1 MSMTV
6 YSAHVYAVSENNK
19 PYFEI
24 SFDNE
29 VEPEMVVKK
38 QPKEFMEK
46 YANSDDREELISSA
60 FDGNA
65 DWDDEEP
72 YNLKDEVEF
81 SIDWDDSLA
90 RKYKKFCNDIKK
102 SKGTKYVLFA
112 VDSNRKYWLDYAT
125 YWYDAVIVDFNK
137 KCLYSVEWRGCNVS
151 DSGYGDA
158 DPFDRKTAEY
168 LIGMIEKDRIK
179 DIDVGDFELRDRLQ
193 GGVKIKEL

>member
-6 YSAHVYAVSENNK
+6 YSAHVYVVSENNK

-38 QPKEFMEK
+38 NPKKFLEE
-46 YANSDDREELISSA
+46 YENSDDREQMISIA

-72 YNLKDEVEF
+72 HTLKDEVDF
-81 SIDWDDSLA
+81 SIDWDNSLA

-102 SKGTKYVLFA
+102 SKGIKYVLFA
-112 VDSNRKYWLDYAT
+112 VDSNQQDWRGSVT
-125 YWYDAVIVDFNK
+125 YWYDALIFDFNK
-137 KCLYSVEWRGCNVS
+137 KCLHSVEWRGKNVS
-151 DSGYGDA
+151 GNGYGDA
-158 DPFDRKTAEY
+158 DPFDRQTAEY
-168 LIGMIEKDRIK
+168 LIGMVEKDK
-179 DIDVGDFELRDRLQ
+179 LEDIDVGDFELSGRRR
-193 GGVKIKEL
+193 GVVKRKNL